1 MFKALMNGLLNLLG
15 TVVQIICLP
24 VNTLISSLLPDLSD
38 KISEITGLFSTIF
51 SSITWA
57 LGLIPQPVLTA
68 LSFIITIEII
78 KHSIYMGTHL
88 VLKVWGVLQKIK
100 FW

>member
-24 VNTLISSLLPDLSD
+24 INSLISNLLPDLSS
-38 KISEITGLFSTIF
+38 KINEITSLF
-51 SSITWA
+51 SSIFDSIVWA
-57 LGLIPQPVLTA
+57 LGIIPQPVLTA
-68 LSFIITIEII
+68 LSFIITIEIV
-78 KHSIYMGTHL
+78 KHSIFVGTHL

>member
-24 VNTLISSLLPDLSD
+24 INTLISSLLPDLSD
-38 KISEITGLFSTIF
+38 KISEVTSVFGSVF

-57 LGLIPQPVLTA
+57 LGLIPQPLLSV
-68 LSFIITIEII
+68 LSFVITIEIV
-78 KHSIYMGTHL
+78 KHSIYLGTHMI
-88 VLKVWGVLQKIK
+88 LKVWGVLQKIK

>member
-24 VNTLISSLLPDLSD
+24 INTLIGNLLPDLSGR
-38 KISEITGLFSTIF
+38 INEVTGVFGTIF
-51 SSITWA
+51 NSITWA
-57 LGLIPQPVLTA
+57 LGLIPQPVLSA

-78 KHSIYMGTHL
+78 KHSIFLGTHL
-88 VLKVWGVLQKIK
+88 ILKVWGVLQKIK

>member
-15 TVVQIICLP
+15 TLVQLICLP
-24 VNTLISSLLPDLSD
+24 INTLISNLLPDLSS
-38 KISEITGLFSTIF
+38 KISEITSLF
-51 SSITWA
+51 SSIFDSIVWA
-57 LGLIPQPVLTA
+57 LGIIPQPVLTA
-68 LSFIITIEII
+68 LSFIITIEIV
-78 KHSIYMGTHL
+78 KHSIFVGTHL

>member
-24 VNTLISSLLPDLSD
+24 INTLISNLLPDLSS
-38 KISEITGLFSTIF
+38 KISEITSLF
-51 SSITWA
+51 SSIFDSIVWA
-57 LGLIPQPVLTA
+57 LGIIPQPVLTA
-68 LSFIITIEII
+68 LSFIITIEIV
-78 KHSIYMGTHL
+78 KHSIFVGTHL